1 MLGSPELVGKE
12 VKRTGL
18 IQLREDTEV
27 PSVLPFVPQD
37 EEMQL
42 RKRRNV
48 PSGEGQESSTGEP
61 G

>member
-1 MLGSPELVGKE
+1 ESDYQTEYEEEVLGSQKDDYLDFISNQAE
-12 VKRTGL
+12 
-18 IQLREDTEV
+18 ED
-27 PSVLPFVPQD
+27 SDSD

-48 PSGEGQESSTGEP
+48 PSGDGQSSTGEP